1 MYLAIP
7 LILLLGPFAAAAPSF
22 QHAQISVDVTH
33 TNVQNQADALHSSL
47 GKPVMN
53 EDEPPFSSL
62 PFNFTLNAR
71 NVHGA
76 LRWLPVGFADLTL
89 PDGLAR
95 AELGYE
101 TEFALRDGK
110 LINGNRALQYHVA
123 KVFPPWLSLW
133 SLDNPPQY
141 LIFAAF
147 PNPLKGGE
155 QYVLKLTAG
164 RKSTLVISI

>member
-22 QHAQISVDVTH
+22 QHTQTSVDVTH
-33 TNVQNQADALHSSL
+33 TNVQNQADTLYSSS
-47 GKPVMN
+47 GKLVMN
-53 EDEPPFSSL
+53 EDEHPLSSL

-71 NVHGA
+71 SVHGA

-110 LINGNRALQYHVA
+110 LINGNRALQYHIA
-123 KVFPPWLSLW
+123 KVLPPWLSLW
-133 SLDNPPQY
+133 SLDKPRQY

-147 PNPLKGGE
+147 PNPLEGGE
-155 QYVLKLTAG
+155 QYVLKFTAG
-164 RKSTLVISI
+164 RKSTLVIST